1 LLVVADFYNN
11 SSFFVFCSLFHKGTG
26 HFVVDLLNCYLITFV
41 AFPARF
47 AILDEFSVVLKTPEM
62 IKLVVHTFV
71 ALYAGS

>member
-1 LLVVADFYNN
+1 
-11 SSFFVFCSLFHKGTG
+11 
-26 HFVVDLLNCYLITFV
+26 VVDLLNCYSITFV